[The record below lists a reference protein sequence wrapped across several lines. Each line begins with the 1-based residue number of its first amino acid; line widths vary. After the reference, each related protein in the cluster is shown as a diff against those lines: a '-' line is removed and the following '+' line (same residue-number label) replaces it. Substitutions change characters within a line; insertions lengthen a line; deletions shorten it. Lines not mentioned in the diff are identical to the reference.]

1 MAQFI
6 VDAVDGTYTRDLKT
20 GKFHDIIVKGQDGTM
35 TAGTLTIECQ
45 PFGAADDIY
54 NPIPNNTIDL
64 SAPVQLQF
72 TGSVQSYKFT
82 VANFAGTAT
91 KLIITDFVGLV

>member
-6 VDAVDGTYTRDLKT
+6 VDAVDGTYIKNLKT
-20 GKFHDIIVKGQDGTM
+20 GKFHDLIVKGQDGTM
-35 TAGTLTIECQ
+35 TSGTLTIECQ

-54 NPIPNNTIDL
+54 NPIPNNVIDL
-64 SAPVQLQF
+64 SQPQQVQF

-82 VANFAGTAT
+82 VANFSGTAT

>member
-1 MAQFI
+1 MMAQFI
-6 VDAVDGTYTRDLKT
+6 VDAIDGTYTRDLKT

-54 NPIPNNTIDL
+54 NPIPNGVIDL
-64 SAPVQLQF
+64 SQPQQVQF
-72 TGSVQSYKFT
+72 TGSVASYRFT
-82 VANFAGTAT
+82 VANFAGTAQ
-91 KLIITDFVGLV
+91 KLIV